1 MALFFKL
8 GIEISAYE
16 FRGKQ
21 KIVYNGKN
29 FLSGSGDQ
37 TEYTGQVFNHYTTP
51 QIPIES
57 FKFNFTSFLAA
68 DLLGP
73 CVCVERGLSTR
84 VGKAWMSNKQT
95 HTQESS
101 CGI

>member
-1 MALFFKL
+1 MEERISGTEDSKENMGTTIRENAKCKKILRQN
-8 GIEISAYE
+8 IQEIQDTI
-16 FRGKQ
+16 KP
-21 KIVYNGKN
+21 K
-29 FLSGSGDQ
+29 D
-37 TEYTGQVFNHYTTP
+37 
-51 QIPIES
+51 
-57 FKFNFTSFLAA
+57 AA

-84 VGKAWMSNKQT
+84 VGKAWMSDKQTDT